1 MKVITIRYSNSQK
14 GYSYLLRSDSVEFRE
29 TDILKVPRGTKDSMI
44 YYTSAFIVYIQ
55 EIMELDKKV
64 TSWLKVKPGGIMI
77 TGTISGTLRSE
88 IEKEL
93 ARQRSNDSDR
103 YKNSLVQKINAI
115 TFKIIELENI
125 WKETAFVSG
134 NADKLESIC
143 MKIAS
148 LEDERDAVC
157 KKLKIVWK
165 N

>member
-14 GYSYLLRSDSVEFRE
+14 GYTYLLRKDSVEFRE
-29 TDILKVPRGTKDSMI
+29 TDILKVPRGTKDSII

-93 ARQRSNDSDR
+93 ARQRSNDSDK

-115 TFKIIELENI
+115 TFKIIELRKVWEQ
-125 WKETAFVSG
+125 TAFISG
-134 NADKLESIC
+134 NTDKLEGIC
-143 MKIAS
+143 MKIAF
-148 LEDERDAVC
+148 LEDERDAIC
-157 KKLKIVWK
+157 KKLNIIWK
-165 N
+165 D